1 MSKIKAQEKFY
12 EFLKEKQKTN
22 SYFSKEDV
30 IAATGW
36 KPSTFKSYLGKG
48 WISSFIVQVE
58 TDIFEAQNTLNI
70 NFTEFRK
77 KQSQSKNYRELGH
90 NCKNSLA
97 RALLKKSRDNM
108 MLALELYNRPSLE
121 NKLDGFVMLFSTAW
135 EQLLK
140 SMVIEKFGE
149 KTIYTTVS
157 KKGIKQTISL
167 RQSLEKIFP
176 SSESRIRKNIERISD
191 WRDNAVH
198 LLMPEIQ
205 GLASRIFQAGVINY
219 SSQFESFSEVPFL
232 SYQHA
237 GILSLVGDFN
247 IPPISILR
255 EQYGDSCDEI
265 LSLVKTLQDEIEEND
280 DIDFAIPINVSLV
293 YAKKDSSGLKILANA
308 NGSKED
314 LESLRNA
321 LIVEK
326 AVDPEKTHPYPQ
338 GTAVKEI
345 NRILQDNYSEEKL
358 ISCLPARDKNGRPAL
373 NSHCFLSLV
382 EKAGWKKNNNEF
394 HHYQAI
400 SNRHLYYD
408 ACIQEAVNK
417 ITGNDSFLKNAKR
430 DKNK

>member
-12 EFLKEKQKTN
+12 EFLKGKQKAN
-22 SYFSKEDV
+22 VYFSKEDV
-30 IAATGW
+30 ISATGW
-36 KPSTFKSYLGKG
+36 KSSTFKSYLGKG

-58 TDIFEAQNTLNI
+58 KDLFEAQNTLNI

-90 NCKNSLA
+90 NCKNNLA

-140 SMVIEKFGE
+140 AIIIERQGE
-149 KTIYTTVS
+149 KGIYTTVS

-167 RQSLEKIFP
+167 RQSLDKIFP
-176 SSESRIRKNIERISD
+176 STENKIRKNIERISD

-205 GLASRIFQAGVINY
+205 GLASRVFQAGVINY
-219 SSQFESFSEVPFL
+219 STQFEEFSEVPFL

-237 GILSLVGDFN
+237 GMLSLVGDFN

-255 EQYGDSCDEI
+255 DQYGDSCDEI
-265 LSLVKTLQDEIEEND
+265 LSLAKTLQDEIEENN

-293 YAKKDSSGLKILANA
+293 YAKKDSTGLKILANA

-314 LESLRNA
+314 LDNLRNA

-338 GTAVKEI
+338 GVAVKEI
-345 NRILQDNYSEEKL
+345 NKILQESYSTEKL
-358 ISCLPARDKNGRPAL
+358 FACLPARDKNSKPIL

-382 EKAGWKKNNNEF
+382 EKTGWKKNNNDF

-400 SNRHLYYD
+400 SNRHLYSD
-408 ACIQEAVNK
+408 LCIQESVKK
-417 ITGNDSFLKNAKR
+417 ITENDSFLRNAKK
-430 DKNK
+430 DKGK

>member
-12 EFLKEKQKTN
+12 EFLKEKQKAN
-22 SYFSKEDV
+22 FYFSKEDV
-30 IAATGW
+30 ISATGW
-36 KPSTFKSYLGKG
+36 KSSTFKSYLGKG

-58 TDIFEAQNTLNI
+58 KDLFEAQNTLNI

-90 NCKNSLA
+90 NCKNNLA

-140 SMVIEKFGE
+140 AIIIELQGE
-149 KTIYTTVS
+149 KGIYTTVS

-167 RQSLEKIFP
+167 RQSLDKIFP
-176 SSESRIRKNIERISD
+176 STENKIRKNIERISD

-205 GLASRIFQAGVINY
+205 GLASRVFQAGVINY
-219 SSQFESFSEVPFL
+219 STQFEEFSEVPFL

-237 GILSLVGDFN
+237 GMLSLVGDFN

-255 EQYGDSCDEI
+255 DQYGDSCDEI
-265 LSLVKTLQDEIEEND
+265 LSLARTLQDEIEENN

-293 YAKKDSSGLKILANA
+293 YAKKDSTGLKILANA

-314 LESLRNA
+314 LDNLRNA

-338 GTAVKEI
+338 GVAVKEI
-345 NRILQDNYSEEKL
+345 NKILQESYSTEKL
-358 ISCLPARDKNGRPAL
+358 FACLPARDKNSKPIL

-382 EKAGWKKNNNEF
+382 EKTGWKKNNNDF

-400 SNRHLYYD
+400 SNRHLYSD
-408 ACIQEAVNK
+408 LCIQESVKK
-417 ITGNDSFLKNAKR
+417 ITENDSFLRNAKK
-430 DKNK
+430 DKGK

>member
-12 EFLKEKQKTN
+12 EFLKEKQKAN
-22 SYFSKEDV
+22 VYFSKEDV
-30 IAATGW
+30 ISATGW
-36 KPSTFKSYLGKG
+36 KSSTFKSYLGKG

-58 TDIFEAQNTLNI
+58 KDLFEAQNTLNI

-90 NCKNSLA
+90 NCKNNLA

-140 SMVIEKFGE
+140 AIIIELQGE
-149 KTIYTTVS
+149 KGIYTTVS

-167 RQSLEKIFP
+167 RQSLDKIFP
-176 SSESRIRKNIERISD
+176 STENKIRKNIERISD

-205 GLASRIFQAGVINY
+205 GLASRVFQAGVINY
-219 SSQFESFSEVPFL
+219 STQFEEFSEVPFL

-237 GILSLVGDFN
+237 GMLSLVGDFN

-255 EQYGDSCDEI
+255 DQYGDSCDEI
-265 LSLVKTLQDEIEEND
+265 LSLARTLQDEIEENN

-293 YAKKDSSGLKILANA
+293 YAKKDSTGLKILANA

-314 LESLRNA
+314 LDNLRNA

-338 GTAVKEI
+338 GVAVKEI
-345 NRILQDNYSEEKL
+345 NKILQESYSTEKL
-358 ISCLPARDKNGRPAL
+358 FACLPARDKNSKPIL

-382 EKAGWKKNNNEF
+382 EKTGWKKNNNDF

-400 SNRHLYYD
+400 SNRHLYSD
-408 ACIQEAVNK
+408 LCIQESVKK
-417 ITGNDSFLKNAKR
+417 ITENDSFLRNAKK
-430 DKNK
+430 DKGK

>member
-12 EFLKEKQKTN
+12 EFLKEKQKAN
-22 SYFSKEDV
+22 VYFSKEDV
-30 IAATGW
+30 ISATGW
-36 KPSTFKSYLGKG
+36 KASTFKSYLGKG

-58 TDIFEAQNTLNI
+58 KDLFEAQNTLNI

-90 NCKNSLA
+90 NCKNNLA

-108 MLALELYNRPSLE
+108 MLTLELYNRPSLE

-140 SMVIEKFGE
+140 AIIIERHGE
-149 KTIYTTVS
+149 KGIYTTVS

-167 RQSLEKIFP
+167 RQSLDKIFP
-176 SSESRIRKNIERISD
+176 STENKIRKNIERISD

-205 GLASRIFQAGVINY
+205 GLASRVFQAGVINY
-219 SSQFESFSEVPFL
+219 STQFEGFSEVPFL

-237 GILSLVGDFN
+237 GMLSLVGDFN
-247 IPPISILR
+247 VPPISILR
-255 EQYGDSCDEI
+255 DQYGDSCDEI
-265 LSLVKTLQDEIEEND
+265 LSLARTLQDEIEENN

-293 YAKKDSSGLKILANA
+293 YAKKDSTGLKILANA

-314 LESLRNA
+314 LENLRNA
-321 LIVEK
+321 LVVEK

-338 GTAVKEI
+338 GVAVKEI
-345 NRILQDNYSEEKL
+345 NKILQESYSTEKL
-358 ISCLPARDKNGRPAL
+358 FACLPARDKNGKPVL

-382 EKAGWKKNNNEF
+382 EKTGWKKNNNDF
-394 HHYQAI
+394 HHYQSI
-400 SNRHLYYD
+400 SNRHLYSD
-408 ACIQEAVNK
+408 LCIQESVKK
-417 ITGNDSFLKNAKR
+417 ITENDSFLRNAKK
-430 DKNK
+430 DKGK

>member
-1 MSKIKAQEKFY
+1 MSKIKAQEKSY
-12 EFLKEKQKTN
+12 EFLKEKQKAN
-22 SYFSKEDV
+22 VYFSKEDV
-30 IAATGW
+30 ISATGW
-36 KPSTFKSYLGKG
+36 KSSTFKSYLGKG

-58 TDIFEAQNTLNI
+58 KDLFEAQNTLNI

-90 NCKNSLA
+90 NCKNNLA

-140 SMVIEKFGE
+140 AIIIELQGE
-149 KTIYTTVS
+149 KGIYTTVS

-167 RQSLEKIFP
+167 RQSLDKIFP
-176 SSESRIRKNIERISD
+176 STENKIRKNIERISD

-205 GLASRIFQAGVINY
+205 GLASRVFQAGVINY
-219 SSQFESFSEVPFL
+219 STQFEEFSEVPFL

-237 GILSLVGDFN
+237 GMLSLVGDFN

-255 EQYGDSCDEI
+255 DQYGDSCDEI
-265 LSLVKTLQDEIEEND
+265 LSLARTLQDEIEENN

-293 YAKKDSSGLKILANA
+293 YAKKDSTGLKILANA

-314 LESLRNA
+314 LDNLRNA

-338 GTAVKEI
+338 GVAVKEI
-345 NRILQDNYSEEKL
+345 NKILQESYSTEKL
-358 ISCLPARDKNGRPAL
+358 FACLPARDKNSKPIL

-382 EKAGWKKNNNEF
+382 EKTGWKKNNNDF

-400 SNRHLYYD
+400 SNRHLYSD
-408 ACIQEAVNK
+408 LCIQESVKK
-417 ITGNDSFLKNAKR
+417 ITENDSFLRNAKK
-430 DKNK
+430 DKGK

>member
-12 EFLKEKQKTN
+12 EFLKEKQKAN
-22 SYFSKEDV
+22 VYFSKGDV
-30 IAATGW
+30 ISATGW
-36 KPSTFKSYLGKG
+36 KSSTFKSYLGKG

-58 TDIFEAQNTLNI
+58 KDLFEAQNTLNI

-90 NCKNSLA
+90 NCKNNLA

-140 SMVIEKFGE
+140 AIIIERQGE
-149 KTIYTTVS
+149 KGIYTTVS

-167 RQSLEKIFP
+167 RQSLDKIFP
-176 SSESRIRKNIERISD
+176 STDNKIRKNIERISD

-205 GLASRIFQAGVINY
+205 GLASRVFQAGVINY
-219 SSQFESFSEVPFL
+219 STQFEEFSEVPFL

-237 GILSLVGDFN
+237 GMLSLVGDFN

-255 EQYGDSCDEI
+255 DQYGDSCDEI
-265 LSLVKTLQDEIEEND
+265 LSLARTLQDEIEENN

-293 YAKKDSSGLKILANA
+293 YAKKDSTGLKILANA

-314 LESLRNA
+314 LDNLRNA

-338 GTAVKEI
+338 GVAVKEI
-345 NRILQDNYSEEKL
+345 NKILQESYSTEKL
-358 ISCLPARDKNGRPAL
+358 FACLPARDKNSKPIL

-382 EKAGWKKNNNEF
+382 EKTGWKKSNNDF

-400 SNRHLYYD
+400 SNRHLYSD
-408 ACIQEAVNK
+408 LCIQESVKK
-417 ITGNDSFLKNAKR
+417 ITENDSFLRNAKK
-430 DKNK
+430 DKGK